1 MQIRGSLCA
10 NGTCVKTDVRCAGW
24 LQQRPTLLCGRSVTA
39 TMSGLP
45 RPQSM
50 RSSLASTK
58 NVDPADLYIKLD
70 RIGKGSFGEVYKG

>member
-1 MQIRGSLCA
+1 MR
-10 NGTCVKTDVRCAGW
+10 
-24 LQQRPTLLCGRSVTA
+24 QRPTLLCSRSVTA

-58 NVDPADLYIKLD
+58 NLDPADLYIKLD
-70 RIGKGSFGEVYKG
+70 RIGKGSFGEVYKGCVRRPGSRTKLCARTR